1 MYMYILKNL
10 NTSLLFLYI
19 NKTKLKPQ
27 ARLQKSDI
35 KIFNWVTLS
44 AIPLVSKIWTSSNL
58 LHVVHLLYVKM
69 CSFAHMRNESNLTFP

>member
-10 NTSLLFLYI
+10 NTSLLLLYI

-27 ARLQKSDI
+27 ARLQKIDI

-44 AIPLVSKIWTSSNL
+44 TIPLVSNIWTSSNL
-58 LHVVHLLYVKM
+58 HHSFIICKYVQLCAYTK
-69 CSFAHMRNESNLTFP
+69 

>member
-27 ARLQKSDI
+27 ATVQKSEI

-44 AIPLVSKIWTSSNL
+44 TIPLVSNIWTSSNL
-58 LHVVHLLYVKM
+58 LHVVHLLHAKM
-69 CSFAHMRNESNLTFP
+69 RSFSHIRNESNLTFP